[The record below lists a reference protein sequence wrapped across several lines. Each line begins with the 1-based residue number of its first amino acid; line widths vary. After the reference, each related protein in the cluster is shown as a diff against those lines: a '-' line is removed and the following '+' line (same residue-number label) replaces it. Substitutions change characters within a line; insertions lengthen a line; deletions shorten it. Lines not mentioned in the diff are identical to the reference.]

1 MKKLVLTVMAATV
14 TAAGTVLTVAPSASA
29 RSCSA
34 EVEATSQQ
42 YNTDGLADR
51 LECRE
56 DGSPATGTITSWPAV
71 GTGGLILRD
80 ENGNDLG
87 SGIGEGQDFEFIQCG
102 PEGSG
107 LVKVNQLTRGS
118 GGGWGDLY
126 SGYVKAEWTMAPGQF
141 NFCN

>member
-1 MKKLVLTVMAATV
+1 VKKIVLTVMAATV

-29 RSCSA
+29 ANCSA

-141 NFCN
+141 DFCD